1 MSFSSDLVS
10 SCWPAAQLQGCSEGW
25 TRGMGGVSPQPL
37 QWAPPILCRRQGVW
51 GGGRHPRAWLGQA
64 LVEDSGPQ
72 GREGLKDTPILVWGD
87 GQWNLRVGA
96 SRVACNRVRAENP
109 TRANKE
115 APDEPQTVSR
125 EHRSWC

>member
-1 MSFSSDLVS
+1 MCPL
-10 SCWPAAQLQGCSEGW
+10 
-25 TRGMGGVSPQPL
+25 QPL
-37 QWAPPILCRRQGVW
+37 QWEPPTLCRRQGVW
-51 GGGRHPRAWLGQA
+51 GGGRHPWAWLGRA

-72 GREGLKDTPILVWGD
+72 GREGLKDTPILVWGGC

-115 APDEPQTVSR
+115 APMSHKPCPMNNVRDKVWCWVCR
-125 EHRSWC
+125 VRSLGSP